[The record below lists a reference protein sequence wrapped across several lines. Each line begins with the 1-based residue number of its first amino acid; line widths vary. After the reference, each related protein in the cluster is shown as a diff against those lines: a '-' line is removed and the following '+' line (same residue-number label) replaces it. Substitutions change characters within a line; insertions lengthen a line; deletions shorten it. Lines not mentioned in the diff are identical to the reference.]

1 MLTLVKTNIK
11 YHYIYPQVNVEVARM
26 KFGEAQDAMKNGKKV
41 TRQVWHDKNVFAYIV
56 FGRIVPAQFWTG
68 PAECI
73 RQGGVQ
79 ISAHIDML
87 MADGSVCIG
96 WNPTQVDLMA
106 DDWEVVE

>member
-1 MLTLVKTNIK
+1 
-11 YHYIYPQVNVEVARM
+11 M

-41 TRQVWHDKNVFAYIV
+41 TRQVWCNRNVFAYMVI
-56 FGRIVPAQFWTG
+56 GRIVPALNWTG

-73 RQGGVQ
+73 RQDGVK

-96 WNPTQVDLMA
+96 WNPTQIDLMA

>member
-1 MLTLVKTNIK
+1 
-11 YHYIYPQVNVEVARM
+11 M
-26 KFGEAQDAMKNGKKV
+26 KFGEAQDAMKKGKKV
-41 TRQVWHDKNVFAYIV
+41 TRQVWHDRNVFAYMV
-56 FGRIVPAQFWTG
+56 LGRIVPTQFWTG

-79 ISAHIDML
+79 ISTHIDML
-87 MADGSVCIG
+87 MPDGCVCIG